1 MYYCWSSIGIRVR
14 IIAIDLEMLY
24 LIVTTI
30 IFILMISRLTTF
42 WKVFFFTFAM
52 IDRVDHKGLFNA
64 ILFTNVRENI
74 HTTSTCEQQ
83 DGKQIGY
90 DSNKFH
96 LGKSMTFIMIIKFK
110 KAIILGLF
118 PLILSQTSN
127 Q

>member
-24 LIVTTI
+24 LIITTI
-30 IFILMISRLTTF
+30 VFILMIGRLTTLR
-42 WKVFFFTFAM
+42 KIFFFAFAM
-52 IDRVDHKGLFNA
+52 IDRIDHKGLFNA

-74 HTTSTCEQQ
+74 HTNSTCEKQ

-90 DSNKFH
+90 DANKFH
-96 LGKSMTFIMIIKFK
+96 LDKSMTFNTIIKFK